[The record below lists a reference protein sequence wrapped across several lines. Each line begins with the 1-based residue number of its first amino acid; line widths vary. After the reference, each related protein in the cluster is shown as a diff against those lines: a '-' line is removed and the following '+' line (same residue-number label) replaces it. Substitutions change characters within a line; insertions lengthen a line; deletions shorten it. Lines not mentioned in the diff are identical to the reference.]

1 MWLLGFEPRSPRPQR
16 GILTTKLQ
24 PQGCRLRFPFIFWT
38 RVQTCHMLYTPSS
51 KERERRWRWRS
62 QQQQLCLRCTQQLR
76 WSLLSLLTAGKGAI
90 SMSSHAGLRP
100 RGDRL
105 LSRCLFFFFP
115 GGFPFHFP
123 FLGLPSSFF
132 RWLCCYSL
140 ISSCHQV
147 VQVFFFSLML
157 LIQFITLLLLLLLLL
172 CSSSRFQYWGSRL
185 CLGRMLLCQV
195 MERNYITLVL

>member
-1 MWLLGFEPRSPRPQR
+1 M
-16 GILTTKLQ
+16 
-24 PQGCRLRFPFIFWT
+24 
-38 RVQTCHMLYTPSS
+38 VYTPSS

-62 QQQQLCLRCTQQLR
+62 QRQQLCPRCTQQLR
-76 WSLLSLLTAGKGAI
+76 WSPLSLLTAGKGAI

-100 RGDRL
+100 PGDRF
-105 LSRCLFFFFP
+105 LSRFFFP
-115 GGFPFHFP
+115 GGFPFP

-132 RWLCCYSL
+132 RWLCYSL

-157 LIQFITLLLLLLLLL
+157 LIQFITLLLLLLL

-185 CLGRMLLCQV
+185 CLGRMLLC
-195 MERNYITLVL
+195 

>member
-1 MWLLGFEPRSPRPQR
+1 MFDLWLLGFEPRSPRPQR

-24 PQGCRLRFPFIFWT
+24 PQRCPVCFPFINWT
-38 RVQTCHMLYTPSS
+38 RVQTCHILYTPSS

-62 QQQQLCLRCTQQLR
+62 QQQQLCPRCTQQLR
-76 WSLLSLLTAGKGAI
+76 WSPLSLLTAGKGAI

-105 LSRCLFFFFP
+105 LSRFFFLFLFS
-115 GGFPFHFP
+115 GGFP

-132 RWLCCYSL
+132 RWLCYSL

-147 VQVFFFSLML
+147 VQVFFFSLMF
-157 LIQFITLLLLLLLLL
+157 LIQFYHFVVVVVVVVL
-172 CSSSRFQYWGSRL
+172 CSSSRFQSWGSRL
-185 CLGRMLLCQV
+185 CLGRMFLCP
-195 MERNYITLVL
+195 RNYITLVL